1 MLKQLEHVAT
11 LPTIRLGLRLFL
23 LTMVRK
29 SELQDATW
37 DEADFENAAWTIPK
51 ADETFESA

>member
-1 MLKQLEHVAT
+1 MLNQLEHVAT
-11 LPTIRLGLRLFL
+11 LPTIRLGVKMFL

-37 DEADFENAAWTIPK
+37 DEIDFENAV
-51 ADETFESA
+51 